1 MFKTIFDEYLIKTFF
16 KVQILFDDYSKL
28 NKIQPCF
35 GAKLLD
41 YLSDAMLEITGQLG
55 CSDDFGSVSELHG
68 LLPSSGQYK
77 KRVYLLYGRE
87 SS

>member
-1 MFKTIFDEYLIKTFF
+1 MI
-16 KVQILFDDYSKL
+16 DDYPKL
-28 NKIQPCF
+28 NEIQPCF
-35 GAKLLD
+35 GPKLLD
-41 YLSDAMLEITGQLG
+41 YLSDARLKITGQLG

-68 LLPSSGQYK
+68 LLPSSGQYE